1 MSLDIWPDVTKQQIS
16 TSMHLTAE
24 CLFVFPFGRC
34 RLGFSLSFLNKLTPP
49 YLILFRLQRNSRE
62 LFASL
67 QVRHWIHTWYT
78 LSFSCSIKMVR
89 YFILCLCMC
98 VFCSQAGPSLVA
110 DLRRTSWQLRK
121 GRHPSLY
128 PAFPLEVFQVASF
141 LLFSPQ

>member
-1 MSLDIWPDVTKQQIS
+1 MTKQQIS

-89 YFILCLCMC
+89 YFILCVCVC

-110 DLRRTSWQLRK
+110 DLRRTLDSYVRVAIPHSIQ
-121 GRHPSLY
+121 PSRSRSSKWPRSY
-128 PAFPLEVFQVASF
+128 YS
-141 LLFSPQ
+141 LLNN

>member
-1 MSLDIWPDVTKQQIS
+1 
-16 TSMHLTAE
+16 MHLTAE
-24 CLFVFPFGRC
+24 RLFFPFGRC

-89 YFILCLCMC
+89 YFILCVC
-98 VFCSQAGPSLVA
+98 VFCSQASPSLVA
-110 DLRRTSWQLRK
+110 DLRRTSRQLRK

-141 LLFSPQ
+141 LLIMASITNWTGSAYGYEK